1 MYTFVLCWLLISV
14 LVGYTG
20 ILRSTPVPMPVFA
33 LAMTLT
39 LLGWLTVRR
48 DLRDRVLSVGV
59 RVLVALHITRF
70 VGFYFLAL
78 YRDGLLPR
86 DFAVPAGWGDIIVA
100 VGAIVILAAFR
111 PETPRGRVA
120 YLVWN
125 VLGLIDILMV
135 LGNGARMMR
144 ADRLLQAGFTS
155 LPLILLPLFLVPVV
169 IVTHVMIFMWWVRER
184 NRVEA
189 GRNAGRCRE

>member
-1 MYTFVLCWLLISV
+1 MYTFVLCWLMISL

-33 LAMTLT
+33 VAMTLT
-39 LLGWLTVRR
+39 LLGWLTIRR

-70 VGFYFLAL
+70 VGVYFLAL

-86 DFAVPAGWGDIIVA
+86 DFAVPAGWGDIMVA
-100 VGAIVILAAFR
+100 TGAIIVLAAFR
-111 PETPRGRVA
+111 TDTQTGRAA
-120 YLVWN
+120 YFTWN
-125 VLGLIDILMV
+125 VLGLLDILLV

-155 LPLILLPLFLVPVV
+155 LPLILLPLFLVPVI
-169 IVTHVMIFMWWVRER
+169 IVTHVMIFVWWLRTRER
-184 NRVEA
+184 VEVA
-189 GRNAGRCRE
+189 RSSR

>member
-1 MYTFVLCWLLISV
+1 MYTFVLCWLLIAL

-33 LAMTLT
+33 IAMTLT
-39 LLGWLTVRR
+39 LLGWLTIRGN
-48 DLRDRVLSVGV
+48 LRDRVLSVGV

-70 VGFYFLAL
+70 VGVYFLAL

-86 DFAVPAGWGDIIVA
+86 DFAVPAGWGDIMVA
-100 VGAIVILAAFR
+100 TGAIIVLAAFR
-111 PETPRGRVA
+111 TDTQTGRTA
-120 YLVWN
+120 YFTWN
-125 VLGLIDILMV
+125 VLGLLDILLV

-155 LPLILLPLFLVPVV
+155 LPLILLPLFLVPII
-169 IVTHVMIFMWWVRER
+169 IVTHVMIFVWWLRTRER
-184 NRVEA
+184 VEVA
-189 GRNAGRCRE
+189 RSSR

>member
-1 MYTFVLCWLLISV
+1 MYTFVLCWLLISL

-33 LAMTLT
+33 IAMTLT
-39 LLGWLTVRR
+39 LLGWLTIRR

-70 VGFYFLAL
+70 VGVYFLAL

-86 DFAVPAGWGDIIVA
+86 DFAVPAGWGDIMVA
-100 VGAIVILAAFR
+100 IGAIIVLAAFR
-111 PETPRGRVA
+111 TDTQIGRTA
-120 YLVWN
+120 YFTWN
-125 VLGLIDILMV
+125 VLGLLDILLV

-155 LPLILLPLFLVPVV
+155 LPLILLPLFLVPII
-169 IVTHVMIFMWWVRER
+169 IVTHAMIFVWWLRTRER
-184 NRVEA
+184 VEVS
-189 GRNAGRCRE
+189 RSSR

>member
-1 MYTFVLCWLLISV
+1 MYTFVLCWLLISL

-33 LAMTLT
+33 IAMTLT
-39 LLGWLTVRR
+39 LLGWLTIRR

-70 VGFYFLAL
+70 VGVYFLAL

-86 DFAVPAGWGDIIVA
+86 DFAVPAGWGDIMVA
-100 VGAIVILAAFR
+100 IGAIIVLAAFR
-111 PETPRGRVA
+111 TDTQIGRTA
-120 YLVWN
+120 YFTWN
-125 VLGLIDILMV
+125 VLGLLDILLV

-155 LPLILLPLFLVPVV
+155 LPLILLPLFLVPVI
-169 IVTHVMIFMWWVRER
+169 IVTHVMIFVWWLRTRER
-184 NRVEA
+184 VEVA
-189 GRNAGRCRE
+189 RSSR

>member
-1 MYTFVLCWLLISV
+1 MYTFVLCWLMISL

-33 LAMTLT
+33 VAMTLT
-39 LLGWLTVRR
+39 LLGWLTIRR

-70 VGFYFLAL
+70 VGVYFLAL

-86 DFAVPAGWGDIIVA
+86 DFAVPAGWGDILVA
-100 VGAIVILAAFR
+100 TGAIIVLAAFR
-111 PETPRGRVA
+111 TDTQTGRTA
-120 YLVWN
+120 YFTWN
-125 VLGLIDILMV
+125 VLGLLDILLV

-155 LPLILLPLFLVPVV
+155 LPLILLPLFLVPII
-169 IVTHVMIFMWWVRER
+169 IVTHVMIFVWWLRTRER
-184 NRVEA
+184 VEVA
-189 GRNAGRCRE
+189 RSSR

>member
-1 MYTFVLCWLLISV
+1 MYTFVLCWLLISL

-20 ILRSTPVPMPVFA
+20 ILRTTPVPMPVFA
-33 LAMTLT
+33 IAMTLT
-39 LLGWLTVRR
+39 LLGWLTIRR

-70 VGFYFLAL
+70 VGVYFLAL

-86 DFAVPAGWGDIIVA
+86 DFAVPAGWGDIMVA
-100 VGAIVILAAFR
+100 IGAIIVLAAFR
-111 PETPRGRVA
+111 TDTQIGRTA
-120 YLVWN
+120 YFTWN
-125 VLGLIDILMV
+125 VLGLLDILLV

-155 LPLILLPLFLVPVV
+155 LPLILLPLFLVPII
-169 IVTHVMIFMWWVRER
+169 IVTHVMIFVWWLRTRER
-184 NRVEA
+184 VEVA
-189 GRNAGRCRE
+189 RSSR

>member
-1 MYTFVLCWLLISV
+1 MYTFVLCWLMIAL

-33 LAMTLT
+33 VAMTLT
-39 LLGWLTVRR
+39 LLGWLTIRR
-48 DLRDRVLSVGV
+48 NLRDRVLSVGV

-70 VGFYFLAL
+70 VGVYFLAL

-86 DFAVPAGWGDIIVA
+86 DFAAPAGWGDIMVA
-100 VGAIVILAAFR
+100 TGAIIVLAAFR
-111 PETPRGRVA
+111 TDTQTGRTA
-120 YLVWN
+120 YFTWN
-125 VLGLIDILMV
+125 VLGLLDILLV

-155 LPLILLPLFLVPVV
+155 LPLILLPLFLVPII
-169 IVTHVMIFMWWVRER
+169 IVTHVMIFVWWLRTRER
-184 NRVEA
+184 VEVA
-189 GRNAGRCRE
+189 RSSR

>member
-1 MYTFVLCWLLISV
+1 MYTFVLCWFGIAL

-20 ILRSTPVPMPVFA
+20 ILRNTPVPMPVFA

-48 DLRDRVLSVGV
+48 DLRDRVLSAGV
-59 RVLVALHITRF
+59 RVLVALHLTRF

-100 VGAIVILAAFR
+100 AGAVIVLLAFG
-111 PETPRGRVA
+111 PETPRGRIA
-120 YLVWN
+120 LFVWN
-125 VLGLIDILMV
+125 VVGLIDILMV
-135 LGNGARMMR
+135 VGNGASMMR

-155 LPLILLPLFLVPVV
+155 LPLILLPLFLVPIV
-169 IVTHVMIFMWWVRER
+169 IVTHVMIFVWWAR
-184 NRVEA
+184 
-189 GRNAGRCRE
+189 GRR

>member
-1 MYTFVLCWLLISV
+1 MYTFVLCWLLISL

-20 ILRSTPVPMPVFA
+20 ILRTTPVPMPVFA
-33 LAMTLT
+33 IAMTLT
-39 LLGWLTVRR
+39 LLGWLTIRR

-70 VGFYFLAL
+70 VGVYFLAL

-86 DFAVPAGWGDIIVA
+86 DFAVPAGWGDIMVA
-100 VGAIVILAAFR
+100 IGAIIVLAAFR
-111 PETPRGRVA
+111 TDTQIGRTA
-120 YLVWN
+120 YFTWN
-125 VLGLIDILMV
+125 VLGLLDILLV

-155 LPLILLPLFLVPVV
+155 LTLILLPLFLVPVI
-169 IVTHVMIFMWWVRER
+169 IVTHVMIFVWWLRTRER
-184 NRVEA
+184 VEVA
-189 GRNAGRCRE
+189 RSSR